1 MNYTIVEAYTSDQL
15 VTKVNQMLVE
25 GWNLLGTLKVSPG
38 SNRTLYTQAMT
49 KE

>member
-15 VTKVNQMLVE
+15 TTRVNKMLAE
-25 GWNLLGTLKVSPG
+25 GWVLSGTLMVAPG
-38 SNRTLYTQAMT
+38 GNRTLYTQAMT